1 MSARIISVANR
12 KGGVGKTTMT
22 IILATALAVEKKKK
36 VLLLDCDNQRSAFDY
51 FSIQKQVYGEE
62 APYEIRTLHPK
73 YIFDELRYNSEKY
86 DIIFIDIP
94 RMTDDSKDSSVIQV
108 LTCCDTVLVPVV
120 AGNLEAL
127 STKDFIK
134 TLKGIE
140 SFKKEREIPFNYIG
154 FLNKKNRRKENDE
167 AIDFMKS
174 EGVKMMKNTL
184 SDVKLFTTPS
194 VYENIMDSKEGRDRF
209 QPFFNEFIKT
219 CKIK

>member
-12 KGGVGKTTMT
+12 KGGVGKTTLT
-22 IILATALAVEKKKK
+22 IILATALAKEKKKK

-51 FSIQKQVYGEE
+51 SNIQKQVYDESP
-62 APYEIRTLHPK
+62 PYEIRTLHPK
-73 YIFDELRYNSEKY
+73 YIYDELRFNKDKY
-86 DIIFIDIP
+86 DVIFIDIP

-108 LTCCDTVLVPVV
+108 LTCCDTVLIPVV

-127 STKDFIK
+127 STRDFVK

-140 SFKKEREIPFNYIG
+140 EFKKERNIQFNYLG
-154 FLNKKNRRKENDE
+154 FLNKRNRRKENEE
-167 AIDFMKS
+167 AIEFMKA
-174 EGVKMMKNTL
+174 EGVSMMNNSL

-194 VYENIMDSKEGRDRF
+194 VYESILDSKEGKERF
-209 QPFFNEFIKT
+209 KPFFKEFLKT

>member
-12 KGGVGKTTMT
+12 KGGVGKTTIT
-22 IILATALAVEKKKK
+22 IILATALALEKKKK

-51 FSIQKQVYGEE
+51 SSIQKQVYGEE

-73 YIFDELRYNSEKY
+73 YIFDELRYNSEKF

-94 RMTDDSKDSSVIQV
+94 RMTDDSKDGSVIQV
-108 LTCCDTVLVPVV
+108 LTCCDTILIPVV

-127 STKDFIK
+127 STKDFVK

-140 SFKKEREIPFNYIG
+140 AFKKEREIPFHYVG

-167 AIDFMKS
+167 AIDFMIS
-174 EGVKMMKNTL
+174 EGVPMMKNTL

-194 VYENIMDSKEGRDRF
+194 VYESIMESKEGKERF
-209 QPFFNEFIKT
+209 SPFFKEFIKT